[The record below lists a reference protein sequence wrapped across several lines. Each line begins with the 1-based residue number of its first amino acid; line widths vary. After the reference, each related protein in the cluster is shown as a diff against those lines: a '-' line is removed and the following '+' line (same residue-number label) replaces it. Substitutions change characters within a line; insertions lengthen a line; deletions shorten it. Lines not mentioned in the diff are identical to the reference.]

1 MVPGNSISKDPSV
14 TVESGS
20 EACWL
25 FVKVEESANFKD
37 FMTYTIA
44 NGWTALENAD
54 GVYYREV
61 DAVTEDTKFDVLA
74 NNQVQVSD
82 TVTKEALTALTEAT
96 YPTLTFTAYAVQRDN
111 IETAAEAW
119 TIAAAQQSADP
130 SQDPGA

>member
-25 FVKVEESANFKD
+25 LVKVEESANFKD

-44 NGWTALENAD
+44 SDWTQLAGVN

-61 DAVTEDTKFDVLA
+61 NAVTEDTKFDVLA

-111 IETAAEAW
+111 IETAEQAW
-119 TIAAAQQSADP
+119 EIANPQPADP
-130 SQDPGA
+130 SQNPGA